1 MSAFAMMFFQDPSML
16 TFQDAFKTNS
26 KSDTRYYHQIL
37 QAVIVHPDMR
47 QVLPLAPEPIQNTD
61 GSLELT
67 DKKGRRHRYRWV
79 NDVPLNGSKDA
90 DQVNF
95 FEYEILLFR
104 DWQHFLNFIHAPPD
118 IYAP

>member
-1 MSAFAMMFFQDPSML
+1 
-16 TFQDAFKTNS
+16 
-26 KSDTRYYHQIL
+26 
-37 QAVIVHPDMR
+37 MR